1 MRIVV
6 TGAAGFVGSHVAEA
20 LIAAGHEVVGI
31 DAFIDYYPR
40 ALKEDNL
47 AQLQL
52 DSMFRLCEVD
62 LRTALLEPVLEGA
75 EVVIHEAAM
84 AGLPRSWT
92 EFETYLTCNVLGT
105 HRLLEAARAVGVRR
119 FLHISTSSVYG
130 LEAVGDE
137 RRPTRPI
144 SPYGVTKLAAEN
156 LVQAFVDTSGL
167 DASILRYFSI
177 FGPRQRPD
185 MAYSI
190 FIEALLSG
198 QPITV
203 FGDGEQSRTNTFVS
217 DAVAGTIAAIDGA
230 ATGEIYNIG
239 GGEPITVNEAI
250 RTVAEFLGVTPDLRY
265 EAARTGDQ
273 RHTSAD
279 TAKARAAFGY
289 TPSVGPR
296 EGLIRQARWQSGR
309 RRRALSEPDRPAA
322 KDATSQDA
330 GSNGAAPLPTP
341 SGRDA
346 AANR

>member
-1 MRIVV
+1 MRVVV

-40 ALKEDNL
+40 SLKEDNL

-52 DSMFRLCEVD
+52 DPMFRLCEAD

-75 EVVIHEAAM
+75 DVVIHEAAM

-105 HRLLEAARAVGVRR
+105 ERLLAAARAVGVPRY
-119 FLHISTSSVYG
+119 LHISTSSVYG

-137 RRPTRPI
+137 TRPTRPI
-144 SPYGVTKLAAEN
+144 SPYGVTKLAAEH
-156 LVQAFVDTSGL
+156 LVEAFVDTYGFN
-167 DASILRYFSI
+167 ASILRYFSI

-190 FIEALLSG
+190 FIDALLAG
-198 QPITV
+198 QPITI

-230 ATGEIYNIG
+230 AAGETYNIG

-250 RTVAEFLGVTPDLRY
+250 RTLAAFLEVTPDLRH
-265 EAARTGDQ
+265 EAARAGDQ
-273 RHTSAD
+273 RHTAAD
-279 TAKARAAFGY
+279 TTKARLAFGY
-289 TPSVGPR
+289 APTVGPR
-296 EGLIRQARWQSGR
+296 DGLVRQARWQAGR
-309 RRRALSEPDRPAA
+309 RRRAAA
-322 KDATSQDA
+322 AA
-330 GSNGAAPLPTP
+330 EGPGSNGTGRG
-341 SGRDA
+341 SGGG
-346 AANR
+346 